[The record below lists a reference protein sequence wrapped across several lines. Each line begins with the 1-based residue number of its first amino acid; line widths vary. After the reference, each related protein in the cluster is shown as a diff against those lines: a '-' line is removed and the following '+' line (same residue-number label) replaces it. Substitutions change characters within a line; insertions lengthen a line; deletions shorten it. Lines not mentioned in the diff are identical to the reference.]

1 MISGKGK
8 RMKEDWKTY
17 REDEKG
23 WTESDKFTADDMHAV
38 IALLP
43 GVTLLCTKLAL
54 VLSFAV
60 RVPFEDNNYSFVLAS
75 P

>member
-1 MISGKGK
+1 
-8 RMKEDWKTY
+8 MKEDWTTY

-23 WTESDKFTADDMHAV
+23 RTESEKFTTDIHAV

-43 GVTLLCTKLAL
+43 GVTLHRTNHVL
-54 VLSFAV
+54 VLSFPV
-60 RVPFEDNNYSFVLAS
+60 RVPFEDDNYSFVLAS

>member
-1 MISGKGK
+1 
-8 RMKEDWKTY
+8 MKEDWTTY

-23 WTESDKFTADDMHAV
+23 RTESEKFTTDDIHAV

-43 GVTLLCTKLAL
+43 GVTLHRTNLVL
-54 VLSFAV
+54 VLSFPV
-60 RVPFEDNNYSFVLAS
+60 RVPFEDNNYSFVLSS